1 MHTDKLNEIYQE
13 MLEAKRTIDLVDLD
27 LAGYNDMEIF
37 TTIREALNKLA
48 KRKNLPEV
56 DWESLKDILYT
67 LRFKAPR
74 GSVK

>member
-1 MHTDKLNEIYQE
+1 
-13 MLEAKRTIDLVDLD
+13 
-27 LAGYNDMEIF
+27 MEIF
-37 TTIREALNKLA
+37 IAIRDALNKLA

-67 LRFKAPR
+67 LRFKAPK